1 MVKST
6 VKKYT
11 LHLLR
16 VKSLAQGQLDR
27 DGECCHQKVGEQ
39 HSLSEN
45 SFDEEALP
53 STT

>member
-27 DGECCHQKVGEQ
+27 DGECCILPAIRK
-39 HSLSEN
+39 LEN
-45 SFDEEALP
+45 SIL
-53 STT
+53 